1 MSMSAMVISIL
12 LTVFILVLSLV
23 TISKGYGFKHT
34 VDPIKPDETNENPEE
49 KQQIDN

>member
-1 MSMSAMVISIL
+1 MVISIL

-34 VDPIKPDETNENPEE
+34 VDPVKPDEAE
-49 KQQIDN
+49 KQTENNQQTDD